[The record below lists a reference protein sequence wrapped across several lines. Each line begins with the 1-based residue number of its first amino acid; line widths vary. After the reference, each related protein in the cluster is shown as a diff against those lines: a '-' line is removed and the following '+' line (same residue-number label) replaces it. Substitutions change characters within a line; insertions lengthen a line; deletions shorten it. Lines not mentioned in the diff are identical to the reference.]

1 MHQPNTTRS
10 NINELVS
17 IQNKNCSLTLD
28 LNGGA
33 ITDFHLASNK
43 INPLSFAFSK
53 DQMPENNK
61 EGAPY
66 QGHFLC
72 LGRWGEPSVGE
83 IKAGLPNHGEI
94 ANILWHQVETNQDI
108 ILEMQTSGK
117 REGLSVQRKIVL
129 DQHEAIFIIKEKVLN
144 INPLGRLFSM
154 VQHPTL
160 AAPFL
165 DNQIIVNSNATIGF
179 DQLDYKD
186 ISSNSFNWNN
196 QSITW
201 DSSTRR
207 NHFTDRTDIVRSFQV
222 DANSSYGW
230 ITAYS
235 PTSNLLIGYIWPRA
249 DYPWVHIWE
258 NVKDGNLI
266 YMGLEFGDTAIH
278 QPFKEILKTAVNLF
292 GESTVGFIDAG
303 ETIEKKYISFI
314 AEPEL
319 EFNGITDVVI
329 ENEKINLLC
338 PDKKTTISLSIDST
352 LLYELQK

>member
-1 MHQPNTTRS
+1 MQQLKTEKS
-10 NINELVS
+10 NHKALVS
-17 IQNKNCSLTLD
+17 IQNETWSLTLD

-33 ITDFHLASNK
+33 ITDFHLTPNK
-43 INPLSFAFSK
+43 VNPLSFAFTK

-61 EGAPY
+61 AGAPY

-72 LGRWGEPSVGE
+72 LGRWGEPSAGE
-83 IKAGLPNHGEI
+83 IKAGLPNHGQI
-94 ANILWHQVETNQDI
+94 ANILWNQVETDQDT
-108 ILEMQTSGK
+108 ILEMQTSAEL
-117 REGLSVQRKIVL
+117 EGLSIQRKIVL
-129 DQHEAIFIIKEKVLN
+129 DQHEAIFIVKEKVVN

-165 DNQIIVNSNATIGF
+165 ENHIIVNSNSTIGF
-179 DQLDYKD
+179 DQQEYRVIATHNTTWK
-186 ISSNSFNWNN
+186 NE
-196 QSITW
+196 SIGW
-201 DSSTRR
+201 ENIGRR
-207 NHFTDRTDIVRSFQV
+207 NDFTNRTDIVRSFQV

-249 DYPWVHIWE
+249 DYPWAHIWE

-278 QPFKEILKTAVNLF
+278 QPFSEIIKTAVNLF

-303 ETIEKKYISFI
+303 ETIEKKYLSFLVQ
-314 AEPEL
+314 PEQG
-319 EFNGITDVVI
+319 FNGIEDIMI
-329 ENEKINLLC
+329 ENKKINLLY

-352 LLYELQK
+352 LLYELST

>member
-1 MHQPNTTRS
+1 MQQLNSEKS
-10 NINELVS
+10 NHKSLVS
-17 IQNKNCSLTLD
+17 IQNETCSLTLD

-33 ITDFHLASNK
+33 ITDFHLTPNK
-43 INPLSFAFSK
+43 VNPLSFAFTK

-61 EGAPY
+61 AGAPY

-72 LGRWGEPSVGE
+72 LGRWGEPSAGE
-83 IKAGLPNHGEI
+83 IKAGLPNHGQI
-94 ANILWHQVETNQDI
+94 ANIPWNQVETNHDT

-117 REGLSVQRKIVL
+117 LEGLSVERKIVL
-129 DQHEAIFIIKEKVLN
+129 DQHEAIFIVKENVMN
-144 INPLGRLFSM
+144 VNPLGRLFSM

-165 DNQIIVNSNATIGF
+165 DNQIIVNTNASIGF
-179 DQLDYKD
+179 DQQDYQD
-186 ISSNSFNWNN
+186 IANHTIQWHND
-196 QSITW
+196 SIAW
-201 DSSTRR
+201 DNSTRR
-207 NHFTDRTDIVRSFQV
+207 NHFIDRTDIVRSFQV

-235 PTSNLLIGYIWPRA
+235 PSSNILIGYIWPRA

-278 QPFKEILKTAVNLF
+278 QPFNEILKTAVNLF

>member
-1 MHQPNTTRS
+1 MQQLNTIRS
-10 NINELVS
+10 NQKELVS

-53 DQMPENNK
+53 DQMPQNNK

-160 AAPFL
+160 AIPFSKPDAFFRNRPDIISGCPFYSL
-165 DNQIIVNSNATIGF
+165 D
-179 DQLDYKD
+179 K
-186 ISSNSFNWNN
+186 
-196 QSITW
+196 
-201 DSSTRR
+201 
-207 NHFTDRTDIVRSFQV
+207 
-222 DANSSYGW
+222 
-230 ITAYS
+230 
-235 PTSNLLIGYIWPRA
+235 
-249 DYPWVHIWE
+249 
-258 NVKDGNLI
+258 
-266 YMGLEFGDTAIH
+266 
-278 QPFKEILKTAVNLF
+278 
-292 GESTVGFIDAG
+292 
-303 ETIEKKYISFI
+303 
-314 AEPEL
+314 
-319 EFNGITDVVI
+319 
-329 ENEKINLLC
+329 
-338 PDKKTTISLSIDST
+338 
-352 LLYELQK
+352 

>member
-1 MHQPNTTRS
+1 MQQLNTEKS
-10 NINELVS
+10 NHKALVS
-17 IQNKNCSLTLD
+17 IQNETCSLTLD

-33 ITDFHLASNK
+33 ITDFHLTPNK
-43 INPLSFAFSK
+43 VNPLSFAFTK

-61 EGAPY
+61 AGAPY

-72 LGRWGEPSVGE
+72 LGRWGEPSAGE
-83 IKAGLPNHGEI
+83 IKAGLPNHGQI
-94 ANILWHQVETNQDI
+94 ANILWNQVETDQDT
-108 ILEMQTSGK
+108 ILEMQTSAEL
-117 REGLSVQRKIVL
+117 EGLSIQRKIVL
-129 DQHEAIFIIKEKVLN
+129 DQHEAIFIVKEKVVN

-165 DNQIIVNSNATIGF
+165 ENHIIVNSNSTIGF
-179 DQLDYKD
+179 DQQDYRVIATHNTTWK
-186 ISSNSFNWNN
+186 NE
-196 QSITW
+196 SIGW
-201 DSSTRR
+201 ENIGRR
-207 NHFTDRTDIVRSFQV
+207 NDFTNRTDIVRSFQV

-249 DYPWVHIWE
+249 DYPWAHIWE

-278 QPFKEILKTAVNLF
+278 QPFSEIIKTAVNLF

-303 ETIEKKYISFI
+303 ETIEKKYLSFLVQ
-314 AEPEL
+314 PEQG
-319 EFNGITDVVI
+319 FNGIEDIII
-329 ENEKINLLC
+329 ENEKISLIT
-338 PDKKTTISLSIDST
+338 PQVKKNIILSIDST
-352 LLYELQK
+352 LLYELST

>member
-1 MHQPNTTRS
+1 MQQLNSEKS
-10 NINELVS
+10 NHKALVS
-17 IQNKNCSLTLD
+17 IQNETCSLTLD

-83 IKAGLPNHGEI
+83 ITAGLPNHGEI
-94 ANILWHQVETNQDI
+94 ANIIWNEVESNQDT

-117 REGLSVQRKIVL
+117 REGLSIERKIVL
-129 DQHEAIFIIKEKVLN
+129 DKHNAIFMVKENVMN
-144 INPLGRLFSM
+144 VNSLGRLFSM

-165 DNQIIVNSNATIGF
+165 DNQIIVNSNASIGF
-179 DQLDYKD
+179 DQQDYQD
-186 ISSNSFNWNN
+186 IANHTIQWHND
-196 QSITW
+196 SIAW
-201 DSSTRR
+201 DNSTRR
-207 NHFTDRTDIVRSFQV
+207 NHFIDRTDIVRSFQV

-235 PTSNLLIGYIWPRA
+235 PSSNILIGYIWPRA

-278 QPFKEILKTAVNLF
+278 QPFNEILKTAVNLF